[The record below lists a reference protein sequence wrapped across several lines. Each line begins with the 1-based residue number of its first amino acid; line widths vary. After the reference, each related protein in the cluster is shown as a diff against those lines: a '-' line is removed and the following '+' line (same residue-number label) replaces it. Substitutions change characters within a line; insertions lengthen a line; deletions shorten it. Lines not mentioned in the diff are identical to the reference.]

1 MKKILCA
8 VLALAAMASCTKEYT
23 IDNPKQVIAF
33 GDAFV
38 NNGTRADYSDGTNEV
53 DAFKVYGT
61 LTGNDNTVQIFNGA
75 DVTRPTDLT
84 SGYNS
89 ATPWVCGVTQY
100 WVPSASYKFA
110 AIVDGQ
116 ATSTTGLPVTIP
128 FTVTDGDGDLLYAEA
143 TATVNSEGTP
153 NVSLVAFT
161 FNHLLSKLQFTV
173 KNELATGYS
182 IKVTGISVT
191 KVAKNGVYTVSGGT
205 WAKNGTETTDAP
217 LTFGTTDVIASAG
230 SAVASVTRQILPVEQ
245 TLAVAI
251 AYDIY
256 YNDGNGNG
264 DKKISSTTKTGT
276 IPTTTYAAN
285 SVYNITAKID
295 ATKIQF
301 TVAGVNGF
309 NTPAV
314 EDDME

>member
-23 IDNPKQVIAF
+23 IDNPKQAIAF
-33 GDAFV
+33 GEAFV

-61 LTGNDNTVQIFNGA
+61 LTGNSNTVQIFNGA
-75 DVTRPTDLT
+75 TVSRPDGLT
-84 SGYNS
+84 GYDGSTAWNC
-89 ATPWVCGVTQY
+89 TETQY

-116 ATSTTGLPVTIP
+116 ATATTGLPVTIP
-128 FTVTDGDGDLLYAEA
+128 FTVTDGDGDLLYAET

-153 NVSLVAFT
+153 DVSLVEFT
-161 FNHLLSKLQFTV
+161 FDHLLSKVQFTV
-173 KNELATGYS
+173 KNMLATGYS
-182 IKVTGISVT
+182 IQVTGISVT
-191 KVAKNGVYTVSGGT
+191 DVAKNGVYTVSSGT
-205 WAKNGTETTDAP
+205 WAKDGDVTTDAP
-217 LTFGTTDVIASAG
+217 LTFGATGVIASAG
-230 SAVASVTRQILPVEQ
+230 SAVASETRQILPVEQ

-256 YNDGNGNG
+256 YNDGSGN
-264 DKKISSTTKTGT
+264 KKISSTAKTGT
-276 IPTTTYAAN
+276 IPATTYAKN
-285 SVYNITAKID
+285 SVYNITAEID

-309 NTPAV
+309 KTPVV